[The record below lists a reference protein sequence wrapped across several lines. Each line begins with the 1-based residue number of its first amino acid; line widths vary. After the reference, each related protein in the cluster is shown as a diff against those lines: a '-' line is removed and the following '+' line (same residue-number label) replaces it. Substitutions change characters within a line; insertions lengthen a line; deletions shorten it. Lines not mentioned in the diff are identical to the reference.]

1 MTMNNKEAA
10 IIIGNIPVNGD
21 DCYTI
26 SEYQEAKAMVIQA
39 LLESS
44 TWKTGYPPKNGRYLV
59 TIDYTDRSVLQILG
73 YSNNLSKVDK
83 YDFKGDTNPGWYLYD
98 SEYGGY
104 YAINN
109 VVAWMELPEVYK
121 GDGE

>member
-26 SEYQEAKAMVIQA
+26 CEYQEAKARAIQA
-39 LLESS
+39 LESS
-44 TWKTGYPPKNGRYLV
+44 TWKTGYPPKNDRYLV
-59 TIDYTDRSVLQILG
+59 TIDYMDRSVLQILG

-83 YDFKGDTNPGWYLYD
+83 YNFKGNTNPGWYSYD
-98 SEYGGY
+98 GEYGY
-104 YAINN
+104 YTINN
-109 VVAWMELPEVYK
+109 VVAWMEKPEVYK
-121 GDGE
+121 GDEK